1 MGVVGVYLCTLSVRP
16 PPLHRYLFVNELIK
30 LQPQTINGNA
40 VETVSARELHTFL
53 EVGRD
58 FSTWIKDRI
67 SKYEF
72 VENTDYIMLPK
83 TGELENKGL
92 QGKIEYF
99 VTLDM
104 AKQLAMVE
112 NNEKGM
118 QVRKYFIEC
127 EKKLNST
134 TTTQVQVVGK
144 AEDATRAALL
154 LSQHLNLKGPAL
166 ETFLVTTVERI
177 IGVEIPYRPLIEQ
190 RTYSAAEIGDVLGIS
205 ANKVGRIANAH
216 GLKTDDC
223 GMLYLSKSQHGPKQV
238 ETWRYYDCAIDRF
251 KSILENE

>member
-1 MGVVGVYLCTLSVRP
+1 MTQLI
-16 PPLHRYLFVNELIK
+16 PLHS
-30 LQPQTINGNA
+30 QTIDGNA
-40 VETVSARELHTFL
+40 VETVNAKELHEFL
-53 EVGRD
+53 EVRSKFAD
-58 FSTWIKDRI
+58 WIKNRI
-67 SKYEF
+67 SEYDFTVNQDFTTVSK
-72 VENTDYIMLPK
+72 N
-83 TGELENKGL
+83 LENG
-92 QGKIEYF
+92 GRSIEYYT
-99 VTLDM
+99 TLDM
-104 AKQLAMVE
+104 AKELSMVE
-112 NNEKGM
+112 RNEKGK
-118 QVRKYFIEC
+118 QARKYFIEC

-154 LSQHLNLKGPAL
+154 LSQHLNIKGPAL

-216 GLKTDDC
+216 GLKTDDY

>member
-1 MGVVGVYLCTLSVRP
+1 M
-16 PPLHRYLFVNELIK
+16 
-30 LQPQTINGNA
+30 
-40 VETVSARELHTFL
+40 TFL
-53 EVGRD
+53 ENTKKGRPRIEYALTLD
-58 FSTWIKDRI
+58 KVFSTWIRDRI
-67 SKYEF
+67 AQYDF
-72 VENTDYIMLPK
+72 VENQDFVCVSQKNETQRADGQI
-83 TGELENKGL
+83 GVSVSN
-92 QGKIEYF
+92 EYF
-99 VTLDM
+99 VSVGM
-104 AKQLAMVE
+104 AKELAMVE

-154 LSQHLNLKGPAL
+154 LSQHLNIKGPAL

-216 GLKTDDC
+216 GLKTDDY

-251 KSILENE
+251 KSILETE

>member
-1 MGVVGVYLCTLSVRP
+1 MTQLI
-16 PPLHRYLFVNELIK
+16 PLHS
-30 LQPQTINGNA
+30 QTIDGNA

-154 LSQHLNLKGPAL
+154 LSQHLNIKGPAL

-216 GLKTDDC
+216 GLKTDDY

-238 ETWRYYDCAIDRF
+238 ETWRYYDCAIDKF

>member
-1 MGVVGVYLCTLSVRP
+1 M
-16 PPLHRYLFVNELIK
+16 NELIK

-72 VENTDYIMLPK
+72 VENADYLLPK

-154 LSQHLNLKGPAL
+154 LSQHLNIKGPAL

-216 GLKTDDC
+216 GLKTDDY

-238 ETWRYYDCAIDRF
+238 ETWRYYDCAIDKF

>member
-1 MGVVGVYLCTLSVRP
+1 M
-16 PPLHRYLFVNELIK
+16 NELIS
-30 LQPQTINGNA
+30 LQPHATLTQA
-40 VETVSARELHTFL
+40 VNARELHTFL
-53 EVGRD
+53 EVQTRFND
-58 FSTWIKDRI
+58 WIAARI
-67 SKYEF
+67 TDYAF
-72 VENTDYIMLPK
+72 VENQDYVRF
-83 TGELENKGL
+83 TENSVKP
-92 QGKIEYF
+92 QGGRPSIGYF
-99 VTLDM
+99 ISLDM
-104 AKQLAMVE
+104 AKELSMVE
-112 NNEKGM
+112 RNEQGKEA
-118 QVRKYFIEC
+118 RRYFIEC

-154 LSQHLNLKGPAL
+154 LSQHLNIKGPAL

-216 GLKTDDC
+216 GLKTDDY

>member
-1 MGVVGVYLCTLSVRP
+1 MTQLI
-16 PPLHRYLFVNELIK
+16 PL
-30 LQPQTINGNA
+30 QSQTIDGNA
-40 VETVSARELHTFL
+40 VETVNAKELHEFL
-53 EVGRD
+53 EVRSKFAD
-58 FSTWIKDRI
+58 WIKNRI
-67 SKYEF
+67 SEYDFTVNQDFTTVSK
-72 VENTDYIMLPK
+72 N
-83 TGELENKGL
+83 LENG
-92 QGKIEYF
+92 GRSIEYYI
-99 VTLDM
+99 TLDM
-104 AKQLAMVE
+104 AKELSMVE
-112 NNEKGM
+112 RNEKGK
-118 QVRKYFIEC
+118 QARKYFIEC

-154 LSQHLNLKGPAL
+154 LSQHLNIKGPAL

-205 ANKVGRIANAH
+205 ANKVGRIADAH
-216 GLKTDDC
+216 GLKTDDY
-223 GMLYLSKSQHGPKQV
+223 GVLYLSKSQHGPKQV

>member
-1 MGVVGVYLCTLSVRP
+1 M
-16 PPLHRYLFVNELIK
+16 HELIS
-30 LQPQTINGNA
+30 LQPHDTLIQA
-40 VETVSARELHTFL
+40 VNARELHTFL
-53 EVGRD
+53 QVQTRFND
-58 FSTWIKDRI
+58 WIAARI
-67 SKYEF
+67 TDYDF
-72 VENTDYIMLPK
+72 VENQDYVRF
-83 TGELENKGL
+83 TENSVKP
-92 QGKIEYF
+92 QGGRPSIGYF
-99 VTLDM
+99 ISLDM
-104 AKQLAMVE
+104 AKELSMVE
-112 NNEKGM
+112 RNEKGR
-118 QVRKYFIEC
+118 QARKYFIEC

-154 LSQHLNLKGPAL
+154 LSQHLNIKGPAL

-216 GLKTDDC
+216 GLKTDEF

-238 ETWRYYDCAIDRF
+238 ETWRYYDCAIDKF

>member
-1 MGVVGVYLCTLSVRP
+1 MTQ
-16 PPLHRYLFVNELIK
+16 LIP

-154 LSQHLNLKGPAL
+154 LSQHLNIKGPAL

-216 GLKTDDC
+216 GLKTDDY

-238 ETWRYYDCAIDRF
+238 ETWRYYDCAIDKF

>member
-1 MGVVGVYLCTLSVRP
+1 M
-16 PPLHRYLFVNELIK
+16 NELIK

-40 VETVSARELHTFL
+40 VETVSARELHEFL
-53 EVGRD
+53 ESKQD
-58 FSTWIKDRI
+58 FSTWIKNRI
-67 SKYEF
+67 ERYEF
-72 VENTDYIMLPK
+72 VENQDFIKLHKKMELSK
-83 TGELENKGL
+83 TG
-92 QGKIEYF
+92 QMAVEYF
-99 VTLDM
+99 VSVGM
-104 AKQLAMVE
+104 AKELAMVE

-154 LSQHLNLKGPAL
+154 LSQHLNIKGPAL

-251 KSILENE
+251 KSILETE